1 MIECPTCP
9 SGELVFYSGGN
20 RMFAV
25 RKGTIPPA
33 SQSNIPN
40 DYDTKA
46 GLWCDICELWR
57 ED

>member
-46 GLWCDICELWR
+46 GLWCDICE
-57 ED
+57 